1 VCGNGMRVHPRALLA
16 SRSERRALNPREAA
30 VHKEVNRI
38 MRKYELMFILQPD
51 LEQDAVNAQVEKFA
65 GIIQNGG
72 EIVKQE
78 VLGKRRL
85 AYEIQKQREGIY
97 VLYVFHATPDVVKEL
112 DRVLRITDEVIRHL
126 IVKDVA

>member
-1 VCGNGMRVHPRALLA
+1 VRGNGMRVFTRALLA
-16 SRSERRALNPREAA
+16 SRPDGRALNPREAA
-30 VHKEVNRI
+30 VHEEVNRI
-38 MRKYELMFILQPD
+38 MRKYELMFILRPD

-112 DRVLRITDEVIRHL
+112 DRVLRISDEVIRHL